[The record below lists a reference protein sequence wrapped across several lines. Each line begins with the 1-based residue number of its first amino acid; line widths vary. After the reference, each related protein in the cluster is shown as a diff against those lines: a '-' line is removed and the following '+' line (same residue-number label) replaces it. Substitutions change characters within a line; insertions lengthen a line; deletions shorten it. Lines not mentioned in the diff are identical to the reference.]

1 MNPVTAGAAADVGGP
16 VYGLECL
23 SETGE
28 PVHLRYRPHAS
39 ELTDA
44 AGHPLL
50 ADVAPFA
57 FESVER
63 VSPGAPGWKSREVA
77 TLKIQLGMGCN
88 YSCSYCNQAS
98 AVQDATPTRTA
109 DADAFLANLS
119 NWLQGSPER
128 IEFWGG
134 EPLLYFAKLKR
145 LVPALRKRFP
155 AAIFFM
161 VTNGSLLDE
170 EILAFIERWDLLVA
184 VSHDGPGQHLR
195 GPDPFDDP
203 QRAYWL
209 RDLWRR
215 RKGAGPGRVAF
226 NVVFTP
232 ANADIAAT
240 RAWLAAR
247 IGDDDVAL
255 DTEGVVTVYDDG
267 TLHGPGAWTEQDYRT
282 LHDSIVRGFETGD
295 ALRYGSIRDKARD
308 FVHALKRQRPA
319 TALGQKCGMDEPDRL
334 AVDLLGN
341 VMTCQNTGARGR
353 HHLGHVAQMH
363 DVQLDT
369 ATHWSHRETCSHCPV
384 VQLCKGGCMYL
395 DGEHFAQSCESEYRY
410 NLTIL
415 EGLLYRLAGLRLQ
428 KITGDIRRPR
438 RHRVIPIATNA

>member
-1 MNPVTAGAAADVGGP
+1 MPCIKG
-16 VYGLECL
+16 
-23 SETGE
+23 
-28 PVHLRYRPHAS
+28 
-39 ELTDA
+39 
-44 AGHPLL
+44 
-50 ADVAPFA
+50 
-57 FESVER
+57 
-63 VSPGAPGWKSREVA
+63 VA
-77 TLKIQLGMGCN
+77 TR
-88 YSCSYCNQAS
+88 S
-98 AVQDATPTRTA
+98 
-109 DADAFLANLS
+109 
-119 NWLQGSPER
+119 
-128 IEFWGG
+128 
-134 EPLLYFAKLKR
+134 
-145 LVPALRKRFP
+145 
-155 AAIFFM
+155 
-161 VTNGSLLDE
+161 
-170 EILAFIERWDLLVA
+170 
-184 VSHDGPGQHLR
+184 
-195 GPDPFDDP
+195 
-203 QRAYWL
+203 
-209 RDLWRR
+209 
-215 RKGAGPGRVAF
+215 AGPGRVAF

-410 NLTIL
+410 NLAIL
-415 EGLLYRLAGLRLQ
+415 EGLLYRLGKQRGKTVLRRVPEPDATWLDLVVVDNGAGGAVPSAGRAGIASFRLLRTRNGLVDDLLQ
-428 KITGDIRRPR
+428 PRAGRAGRRRPFGPGGG
-438 RHRVIPIATNA
+438 HPAG